1 MKLDRILRTDDLP
14 AEVIYLCHSDY
25 SEQGERFIEKHILG
39 YVASGLVEVV
49 AGTPKTV
56 FRQGDFM
63 YIRKN
68 QLVRYAKI
76 SIDPEG
82 FSVICIYLEDAILR
96 SIGAERVN
104 KADHVVD
111 NPLVVT
117 LPVCELLRTYAA
129 SLAPYPDSKL
139 MSNQALTDLKIL
151 EGIHL
156 LLELHPAWQRPYSI
170 SAHPARSIWRLI

>member
-1 MKLDRILRTDDLP
+1 
-14 AEVIYLCHSDY
+14 
-25 SEQGERFIEKHILG
+25 
-39 YVASGLVEVV
+39 
-49 AGTPKTV
+49 
-56 FRQGDFM
+56 M

-156 LLELHPAWQRPYSI
+156 LLELHPGLAATLFDFSAPGKIDLEAYMNQHYRRNIPLSQFAYLSVPQRQ
-170 SAHPARSIWRLI
+170 